1 MPNST
6 PICAVENPPKKQKN
20 GSAALQMGNLTRNDI
35 LIHLDISYISWVL
48 RSYCLTL
55 FSALPRR
62 VGRLLSELPL
72 QELMHEATFAWPKSP
87 RCRASSYFGRSRLR
101 FVFLPAP
108 ASPIMIS
115 LKP

>member
-6 PICAVENPPKKQKN
+6 PICAVEDPPKKQKN

-35 LIHLDISYISWVL
+35 LISHIISWVL
-48 RSYCLTL
+48 HGLTVL
-55 FSALPRR
+55 LSDSFFGSSRR

-87 RCRASSYFGRSRLR
+87 RCRAS
-101 FVFLPAP
+101 
-108 ASPIMIS
+108 
-115 LKP
+115 